1 MAIGDKIKQYR
12 LNRNLSLQQL
22 ANLAGLSK
30 PTIQQYE
37 DGVITPSNKSLKAVA
52 EGLRVDIWNFFE
64 SEEMNLELSE
74 FRHGEK
80 LLDSDEEKRKIY
92 DLVVDYSQSYLELE
106 NILGTEVEFDNPVAD
121 LLIQSYQ
128 DVEKAVLKIRKKW
141 KLANIAIDDICTL
154 LESKG
159 FKIITFDRQ
168 TESPGICGFMK
179 SGHRNIPVIVLNTNH
194 EHTREITRKRFTLM
208 HESAH
213 LILKFCE
220 SVSKELEEK
229 LCNRFA
235 SAFLMPAEPILEYLG
250 KDRTNIS
257 LEELKDLKETY
268 GMSVQAII
276 YRANSTGLINDQVC
290 ARWIELYEQW
300 RRESKEFCSYN
311 KSKEEPQRFN
321 RLVTRGYMEK
331 RISKEKVSE
340 MLDLSMEDIDRK
352 FGINKLS
359 LF

>member
-1 MAIGDKIKQYR
+1 MTIGDKIKKYR
-12 LNRNLSLQQL
+12 LNKNLSLQQL

-37 DGVITPSNKSLKAVA
+37 DGIINPSNKALTAVA
-52 EGLRVDIWNFFE
+52 EALRVEVWNFFE
-64 SEEMNLELSE
+64 SEEANLELSE

-121 LLIQSYQ
+121 LLIQTYQ
-128 DVEKAVLKIRKKW
+128 DVEKAVLKIKKKW
-141 KLANIAIDDICTL
+141 KLANNPIDDICSL

-159 FKIITFDRQ
+159 FKIITFDRP
-168 TESPGICGFMK
+168 TESPGICGFMT
-179 SGHRNIPVIVLNTNH
+179 SGHRKIPVIILNTNH
-194 EHTREITRKRFTLM
+194 DHTREITRKRFTLL

-220 SVSKELEEK
+220 SVTKEFEEK

-235 SAFLMPAEPILEYLG
+235 SAFLMPAEALMDYLG

-276 YRANSTGLINDQVC
+276 FRANSIGLINDQVC
-290 ARWIELYEQW
+290 SRWISLYEQW
-300 RRESKEFCSYN
+300 RTELKDFGNYTR
-311 KSKEEPQRFN
+311 SKEEPQRFN

-340 MLDLSMEDIDRK
+340 ILDLSMEEIDRR

>member
-1 MAIGDKIKQYR
+1 MAISNKIKQYR
-12 LNRNLSLQQL
+12 LNKNLSLQQL

-37 DGVITPSNKSLKAVA
+37 DGLITPSNKSLKAVA
-52 EGLRVDIWNFFE
+52 EALKVDIWNFFE

-92 DLVVDYSQSYLELE
+92 DLVVDYSQNYLELE
-106 NILGTEVEFDNPVAD
+106 NILNTEVEFDNPVAD
-121 LLIQSYQ
+121 LLIKTYQ
-128 DVEKAVLKIRKKW
+128 DVEKAVLKIRKRW

-179 SGHRNIPVIVLNTNH
+179 SGHRNIPVIILNTNH

-220 SVSKELEEK
+220 SVSKEFEEK

-235 SAFLMPAEPILEYLG
+235 SAFLMPVEALMDYLG

-290 ARWIELYEQW
+290 TRWIELYEQW
-300 RRESKEFCSYN
+300 RGESKEFGCYN
-311 KSKEEPQRFN
+311 KSKEEPLRFN

-340 MLDLSMEDIDRK
+340 ILDLSMEDIDRR